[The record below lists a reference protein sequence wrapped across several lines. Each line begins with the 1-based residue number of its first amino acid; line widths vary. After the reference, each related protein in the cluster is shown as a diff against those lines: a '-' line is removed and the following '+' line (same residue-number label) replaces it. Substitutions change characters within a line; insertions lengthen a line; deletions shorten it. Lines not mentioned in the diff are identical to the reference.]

1 MILKVQK
8 ANSTYISNP
17 FSEKKKI
24 LVQNTGKKIK
34 AKALKIG
41 DFLHGGYIVLDI
53 IPSEKTKNE
62 DIILTNFDQLFS
74 ELSKEFLKETVWDFE
89 NKEAQNILKKYN
101 VEQIDSLYNGLKF
114 KTKTGAEQF
123 LPETFMK
130 QDTFTLNISNLNQAT
145 LQCLD

>member
-62 DIILTNFDQLFS
+62 NIILTNFDQLLS
-74 ELSKEFLKETVWDFE
+74 EL
-89 NKEAQNILKKYN
+89 
-101 VEQIDSLYNGLKF
+101 
-114 KTKTGAEQF
+114 
-123 LPETFMK
+123 
-130 QDTFTLNISNLNQAT
+130 
-145 LQCLD
+145 